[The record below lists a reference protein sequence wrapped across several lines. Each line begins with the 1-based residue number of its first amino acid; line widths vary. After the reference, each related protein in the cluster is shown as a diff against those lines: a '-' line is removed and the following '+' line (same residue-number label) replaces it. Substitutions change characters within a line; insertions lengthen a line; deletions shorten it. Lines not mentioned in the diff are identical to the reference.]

1 MELDV
6 LTEITSVQKCYG
18 ACRVTTDCQYYVY
31 RKDNKECKL
40 YLPSNDYFDCDLIR
54 GPATPQYSQVS
65 TSKFKPNQYLDDLIF
80 RLVVEITKGIF
91 YVYRYFPNYRRCSI
105 DTSLSFSLSFFEK
118 KPKSKQCY
126 KNKTR
131 QSHAKLR
138 SLLFVNE
145 TSQIHRKT

>member
-54 GPATPQYSQVS
+54 GPATPDYTQVS
-65 TSKFKPNQYLDDLIF
+65 TSKFKPYQYLNDLIF
-80 RLVVEITKGIF
+80 RLVVEITQCGTVFENFATFTCLINVTIKN
-91 YVYRYFPNYRRCSI
+91 PSNCKKNYPLI
-105 DTSLSFSLSFFEK
+105 
-118 KPKSKQCY
+118 
-126 KNKTR
+126 
-131 QSHAKLR
+131 
-138 SLLFVNE
+138 
-145 TSQIHRKT
+145 